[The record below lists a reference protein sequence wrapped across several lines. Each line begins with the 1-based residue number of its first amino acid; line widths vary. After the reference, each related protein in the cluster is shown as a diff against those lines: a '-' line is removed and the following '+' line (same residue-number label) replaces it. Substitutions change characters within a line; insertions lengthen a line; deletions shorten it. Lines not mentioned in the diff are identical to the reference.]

1 MDEAE
6 GFDGDYEFEEANGP
20 SCCLF
25 LILIR

>member
-6 GFDGDYEFEEANGP
+6 GFDGDFDFEEANRP

-25 LILIR
+25 LILLR